1 MTAAPAAATADTFP
15 ALLELN
21 ARIRGSRPAIREKD
35 LGIWQTWTWRQVR
48 DEVRVMAAGFAAL
61 GLARGD
67 KLVIIGDN
75 RPQLYWAMVAAQALG
90 AIPVP
95 VYQDAAANEM
105 QYVLEHA
112 EARFAVVEDQEQVDK
127 LLEIRPRCPRLES
140 IVYRDPRGLRHYT
153 QPFLH
158 GLAAV
163 EAMGRERLKE
173 RPEFY
178 AEEAGKAK
186 GSDAAIILY
195 TSGTT
200 GQPKGVVLTF
210 DNIVKMARMSVALEG
225 LDDSDETLSY
235 LPMAWVGDNMFS
247 LGQTYVAGFC
257 INCPESSATVMQ
269 DLREIGP
276 TYFFAPPPIFQ
287 NILTQVLIRIE
298 DASWIKRRLFHA
310 FMKLARRRAGA
321 GAIDPRRARTD
332 GRLMATAFAGIIV
345 AGVALLTGWRAE
357 AHTALQ
363 YIVSGAL
370 ALCGIYG
377 LGALAYLAAR
387 GRFLAALGE
396 LLVYGPL
403 KNTLGFSRMRL
414 VYTAGEAIGPDIF
427 NFFRSIGVPMKQ
439 LYGQTEAT
447 VFVTVQPNDQ
457 VRLDTVGVPC
467 PGVELKLDA
476 GGEVLYR
483 SAGVF
488 KEYYKNPQATAE
500 TKTAD
505 GWVRT
510 GDAGILDRDGH
521 LKIVD
526 RAKDVGRL
534 RNGALFAP
542 KYLENKLKFFPAI
555 KEAVTFGAERDYVTA
570 MVSINLDAV
579 GSWAEKRNLPYSS
592 YQELAAKPEVY
603 ELIKANIEQVNRDLL
618 QDGELAGSQI
628 KRFVLLHKE
637 LDADD
642 GELTRTRKVR
652 RRFVADKYADI
663 VAALYGG
670 KDSVHVE
677 AKVSFEDGRTGML
690 KADLKIADAAVAEA
704 PPARAL
710 AA

>member
-1 MTAAPAAATADTFP
+1 MSQDATFP

-21 ARIRGSRPAIREKD
+21 ARMRGDRPAIREKD
-35 LGIWQTWTWRQVR
+35 LGIWQSWSWRQVR
-48 DEVRVMAAGFAAL
+48 DEVRVLACGLAAL
-61 GLARGD
+61 GLRRGD
-67 KLVIIGDN
+67 KVAIIGDN

-95 VYQDAAANEM
+95 VYQDAAAAEM
-105 QYVLEHA
+105 QFVLDHA

-127 LLEIRPRCPRLES
+127 LLEIKEHCPRLEV
-140 IVYRDPRGLRHYT
+140 IAYRDPRGLRHYT

-158 GLAAV
+158 SLAAV
-163 EAMGRERLKE
+163 DAMGREHIKE
-173 RPEFY
+173 HPDFY
-178 AEEAGKAK
+178 DEEAAKAK
-186 GSDAAIILY
+186 GGDTAIMLY

-210 DNIVKMARMSVALEG
+210 DNIVKMARMSVELEG
-225 LDDSDETLSY
+225 LTDRDETLSY

-257 INCPESSATVMQ
+257 VNCPESSATVIQ

-298 DASWIKRRLFHA
+298 DASWIKRSLFRY
-310 FMKLARRRAGA
+310 FMKVARRVGGDILTRKSVPLGQ
-321 GAIDPRRARTD
+321 
-332 GRLMATAFAGIIV
+332 RL
-345 AGVALLTGWRAE
+345 LYW
-357 AHTALQ
+357 
-363 YIVSGAL
+363 
-370 ALCGIYG
+370 
-377 LGALAYLAAR
+377 
-387 GRFLAALGE
+387 LGE

-427 NFFRSIGVPMKQ
+427 NFYRSIGVPMKQ

-467 PGVELKLDA
+467 PGVELKLDKS
-476 GGEVLYR
+476 GEVLYR

-488 KEYYKNPQATAE
+488 KEYFKNPQATAE
-500 TKTAD
+500 TKTPD
-505 GWVRT
+505 GWVHT

-542 KYLENKLKFFPAI
+542 KYLENKLKFFPFI
-555 KEAVTFGAERDYVTA
+555 KEAVTFGADRDHATA
-570 MVSINLDAV
+570 MISINLDAV
-579 GSWAEKRNLPYSS
+579 GSWAEKRNLAYSS

-603 ELIKANIEQVNRDLL
+603 ELIKANIEQVNRDLAEDKDL
-618 QDGELAGSQI
+618 SGSQI

-663 VAALYGG
+663 VAALYDG
-670 KDSVHVE
+670 KDRVHVE
-677 AKVSFEDGRTGML
+677 STVRFEDGRTGRV
-690 KADLKIADAAVAEA
+690 KADLRIADAAVSSA
-704 PPARAL
+704 PLPRAQ

>member
-1 MTAAPAAATADTFP
+1 MTASGTADTFP
-15 ALLELN
+15 ALLETN
-21 ARIRGSRPAIREKD
+21 ARTRGGRPAIREKD

-90 AIPVP
+90 AVPVP

-105 QYVLEHA
+105 QFVLDHA

-127 LLEIRPRCPRLES
+127 LLEIKPRCPKLEA
-140 IVYRDPRGLRHYT
+140 ILYRDPRGLRHYA

-158 GLAAV
+158 SLARAD
-163 EAMGRERLKE
+163 EMGRARLKE
-173 RPEFY
+173 EPAFY
-178 AEEAGKAK
+178 DGEAAKAK
-186 GSDAAIILY
+186 GGDAAIILY

-210 DNIVKMARMSVALEG
+210 DNIIKMARMSVALEG
-225 LDDSDETLSY
+225 LTDRDETLCY

-257 INCPESSATVMQ
+257 INCPESSATVMP

-287 NILTQVLIRIE
+287 NILTQVMIRIE

-310 FMKLARRRAGA
+310 FMKVARRVGSDILTRKPVGP
-321 GAIDPRRARTD
+321 GS
-332 GRLMATAFAGIIV
+332 RL
-345 AGVALLTGWRAE
+345 LYW
-357 AHTALQ
+357 
-363 YIVSGAL
+363 
-370 ALCGIYG
+370 
-377 LGALAYLAAR
+377 
-387 GRFLAALGE
+387 LGE
-396 LLVYGPL
+396 LFVYGPL

-467 PGVELKLDA
+467 PGVEVKLDA
-476 GGEVLYR
+476 SGEVLYR

-488 KEYYKNPQATAE
+488 KEYYKNPKATAE
-500 TKTAD
+500 TKTAE
-505 GWVRT
+505 GWVHT

-555 KEAVTFGAERDYVTA
+555 KEAVTFGADRDFATA
-570 MVSINLDAV
+570 MISINLDAV
-579 GSWAEKRNLPYSS
+579 GSWAEKRGLAYSS
-592 YQELAAKPEVY
+592 YQELAQKPEIY
-603 ELIKANIEQVNRDLL
+603 ELIKANIEQVNRDLA
-618 QDGELAGSQI
+618 QDKDLAGSQI

-652 RRFVADKYADI
+652 RGFVADKYADI
-663 VAALYGG
+663 IAALYGG

-677 AKVSFEDGRTGML
+677 AKVSFEDGRAGML
-690 KADLKIADAAVAEA
+690 KADLKIADTAVVEA
-704 PPARAL
+704 QPARAL

>member
-1 MTAAPAAATADTFP
+1 VFAAGEHMRGASNRGRAMTAPANAADTFP
-15 ALLELN
+15 ALLEVN
-21 ARIRGSRPAIREKD
+21 AQIRGSRPAIREKD

-48 DEVRVMAAGFAAL
+48 DEVRVMASGFAAL

-75 RPQLYWAMVAAQALG
+75 RPQLYWSMVAAQALG
-90 AIPVP
+90 AVPVP

-127 LLEIRPRCPRLES
+127 LLEIKARCPRLEA
-140 IVYRDPRGLRHYT
+140 IIYRDPRGLRHYA

-158 GLAAV
+158 SLASLQEKGRAHQQAKPDFYDA
-163 EAMGRERLKE
+163 EA
-173 RPEFY
+173 
-178 AEEAGKAK
+178 AKAK
-186 GSDAAIILY
+186 GGDPAIILY

-200 GQPKGVVLTF
+200 GKPKGVVLTF

-225 LDDSDETLSY
+225 LTDRDETLSY

-310 FMKLARRRAGA
+310 FMKVARRVGSDILTKKPVGFGA
-321 GAIDPRRARTD
+321 
-332 GRLMATAFAGIIV
+332 
-345 AGVALLTGWRAE
+345 
-357 AHTALQ
+357 
-363 YIVSGAL
+363 
-370 ALCGIYG
+370 
-377 LGALAYLAAR
+377 
-387 GRFLAALGE
+387 RFLYWLGE
-396 LLVYGPL
+396 VFVYGPL

-457 VRLDTVGVPC
+457 VRLDTVGVAC
-467 PGVELKLDA
+467 PGVELKLDTS
-476 GGEVLYR
+476 GEVLYR

-488 KEYYKNPQATAE
+488 KEYYKNPAATAE

-505 GWVRT
+505 GWVHT

-534 RNGALFAP
+534 KNGALFAP

-555 KEAVTFGAERDYVTA
+555 REAVTFGADRDYATA

-592 YQELAAKPEVY
+592 YQELAAKPEVN
-603 ELIKANIEQVNRDLL
+603 ELIRANIEQVNRDLAK
-618 QDGELAGSQI
+618 DKDLAGSQI

-652 RRFVADKYADI
+652 RGFVADKYADI
-663 VAALYGG
+663 IAALYGG
-670 KDSVHVE
+670 KSSVHVE
-677 AKVSFEDGRTGML
+677 AKVSFEDGRSGTI
-690 KADLKIADAAVAEA
+690 KADLKITDVAVAEA